1 MCDVQQSFGR
11 QRQTP
16 AVDPVL
22 SSAVTAAMAAMA
34 AIAATAATAATAAAT
49 AVQRQRPFALT
60 RPVTATGREQLFA
73 YGSFLAVGAMG
84 M

>member
-22 SSAVTAAMAAMA
+22 SSAVKAAM
-34 AIAATAATAATAAAT
+34 AATAAAAAAAAT
-49 AVQRQRPFALT
+49 RAMQRQRPFALT

-73 YGSFLAVGAMG
+73 YGSFLAVGAVG
-84 M
+84 V